1 MKYTIY
7 SFLLLA
13 FFTGCGGLNYDQIQG
28 EAQGTTYSIVAEQK
42 IDKAALKSEIDS
54 FLMEFDNALSTYNPT
69 SALSRLNNNVIE
81 NSSNTYL
88 VEMFKQSVAVNNA
101 TDGLFDPT
109 IKPLIDGW
117 GFGEKSF
124 TPENPPNVDSLL
136 ALCGLNNYSLENGVL
151 TKLNPLSTLNFNAIA
166 QGYSVD
172 LIALLLESKGIMNYM
187 VELGG
192 ELKTL
197 GLNTKGEDWRL
208 GIDKPVELD
217 QKREL
222 QAIVK
227 LSGKALA
234 TSGNYRNYVEMDGER
249 FSHTIN
255 AKTGIPGKS
264 NILSTSVIAEFCS
277 MADAYATALMVMDI
291 EKMKIL
297 VDNVSEIEALVIY
310 DSAGTNQVWK
320 SAGWPMP

>member
-1 MKYTIY
+1 MKYTFY
-7 SFLLLA
+7 SIFLLVV
-13 FFTGCGGLNYDQIQG
+13 FTGCGGLNYDQIQG
-28 EAQGTTYSIVAEQK
+28 EAQGTTYSVIAEQK
-42 IDKAALKSEIDS
+42 VDKTALKSEIDS
-54 FLMEFDNALSTYNPT
+54 LLKEFDNALSTYNPN
-69 SALSRLNNNVIE
+69 SALSRLNNNTIE
-81 NSSNTYL
+81 SSSNTYL
-88 VEMFKQSVAVNNA
+88 VEMFKQSVAVNKA

-124 TPENPPNVDSLL
+124 TPENRPNVDSLL
-136 ALCGLNNYSLENGVL
+136 ALCGLNNYSLEKGVL

-197 GLNTKGEDWRL
+197 GVNTKGEEWRL

-264 NILSTSVIAEFCS
+264 NILSTSVIADFCS
-277 MADAYATALMVMDI
+277 TADAYATALMVMDI
-291 EKMKIL
+291 EKMKKL
-297 VDNVSEIEALVIY
+297 VDKVSEIEAFVIY